1 MQTGLNPYVIVLGIA
16 QDGGV
21 PHCGCSKQCCSSAWK
36 QPQNRVMAACLG
48 IVDLDSKQKWMI
60 EATPDFKYQLHT
72 LNNHCHFQSSKPV
85 DGIFLTHGH
94 VGHYAGLIH
103 LDKAI
108 MNTKEIPVFA
118 MSKMKQLLT
127 SNLPWKGMCDQKNIS
142 LHDLQS
148 RVSRKLSD
156 SITIRP
162 FLVPHRD
169 EYTETVGFQIIG
181 PNKTILFIPDI
192 DRWESFP
199 EIDQLIQDSDTIL
212 LDGTFYDSTE
222 LSNRNMQYVPHPTI
236 ESSLSRF
243 QNIPM
248 EKKNHFFFIHLNHT
262 NPCLSSTKGEYKN
275 VIENH
280 FHIAREEQI
289 LPL

>member
-1 MQTGLNPYVIVLGIA
+1 
-16 QDGGV
+16 
-21 PHCGCSKQCCSSAWK
+21 
-36 QPQNRVMAACLG
+36 
-48 IVDLDSKQKWMI
+48 
-60 EATPDFKYQLHT
+60 
-72 LNNHCHFQSSKPV
+72 
-85 DGIFLTHGH
+85 
-94 VGHYAGLIH
+94 
-103 LDKAI
+103 

-118 MSKMKQLLT
+118 MPKMKQLLT

-148 RVSRKLSD
+148 RVSCKLSD
-156 SITIRP
+156 SISIRS

-199 EIDQLIQDSDTIL
+199 EIDQTD
-212 LDGTFYDSTE
+212 
-222 LSNRNMQYVPHPTI
+222 
-236 ESSLSRF
+236 SRF
-243 QNIPM
+243 RHYSCRWYFLRFNRTVEQKHAICSTPNHRNESKPIPKHPNG
-248 EKKNHFFFIHLNHT
+248 KKNHFFFIHLNHT